1 MKKVLVHILLILQ
14 NVWPGSTTFSELNNS
29 DPKFSG
35 PINNVT
41 VPVGRDALLTC
52 IVHDLVSYK
61 VAWLRVDTQTI
72 LSIQNHVITK
82 NHRIGIS
89 HTEHRIWQLRI
100 RDVHESDRGW
110 YMCQINTDPMKS
122 QMGYLDVVVP
132 PDIVDYQTSQDVVRA
147 SGQNVTLT
155 CTATGVPLP
164 TITWRREEN
173 TPMPMLLPAMSED
186 DNDNELQPKEI
197 YSVESQNLTLWQLQR
212 GHMGAY
218 LCIASNGVPPTVSK
232 RIMLVVNFAPTIW
245 TRYDTI
251 YVGVGQ
257 KLTLECITE
266 SQPASINFW
275 LKNKELLQGGSYD
288 SLIVGHVHR
297 IVMRITLRPL
307 TKHDFGEYKC
317 IAKNALGETERSITL
332 HHKAKKHVQHSH
344 QTSSRDNQFI
354 VIEGYKDSY
363 NQESIPIHNSQFL
376 CPHNGIKNISTNRIY
391 QVYM

>member
-1 MKKVLVHILLILQ
+1 MKKGFVHVLLILQ
-14 NVWPGSTTFSELNNS
+14 YVWPGSASFSELNNS

-155 CTATGVPLP
+155 CSATGVPQP

-173 TPMPMLLPAMSED
+173 APLWLPTD
-186 DNDNELQPKEI
+186 DNEQEREI
-197 YSVESQNLTLWQLQR
+197 YSLEGQNLTLWQLQR
-212 GHMGAY
+212 AHMGAY

-251 YVGVGQ
+251 YVGLGQ
-257 KLTLECITE
+257 KLTLECISE

-275 LKNKELLQGGSYD
+275 IKDKELLQGGTYD
-288 SLIVGHVHR
+288 SMVVDHVHR
-297 IVMRITLRPL
+297 IVMRLTLRPV
-307 TKHDFGEYKC
+307 TKRDFGEYKC

-344 QTSSRDNQFI
+344 QTSTRDNQFI
-354 VIEGYKDSY
+354 VIEEYIANKASSNVLLDIGWRTYIISY
-363 NQESIPIHNSQFL
+363 ACIIILSYVNKVFCS
-376 CPHNGIKNISTNRIY
+376 
-391 QVYM
+391 

>member
-1 MKKVLVHILLILQ
+1 MKKGFVYVLLILQ
-14 NVWPGSTTFSELNNS
+14 FVFLGTATFSELNNS

-132 PDIVDYQTSQDVVRA
+132 PDIVDYQTSQDVVRS

-155 CTATGVPLP
+155 CSATGVPLP

-173 TPMPMLLPAMSED
+173 SPLLVMPEGAPEDSEV
-186 DNDNELQPKEI
+186 
-197 YSVESQNLTLWQLQR
+197 YSLEGQNLTLWQLQR
-212 GHMGAY
+212 VHMGAY

-232 RIMLVVNFAPTIW
+232 RVMLVVNFAPTIW

-251 YVGVGQ
+251 YVGLGQ
-257 KLTLECITE
+257 KLTLECVSE
-266 SQPASINFW
+266 SQPASVNFW
-275 LKNKELLQGGSYD
+275 IKDKDLLQGGTYESMAVD
-288 SLIVGHVHR
+288 HVHR
-297 IVMRITLRPL
+297 IVMRLTIRPVS
-307 TKHDFGEYKC
+307 KRDFGEYKC
-317 IAKNALGETERSITL
+317 IAKNAIGETERSITL

-344 QTSSRDNQFI
+344 QTSTRDNQYI
-354 VIEGYKDSY
+354 VIEEYTT
-363 NQESIPIHNSQFL
+363 NIAHNSKTQETH
-376 CPHNGIKNISTNRIY
+376 PQT
-391 QVYM
+391 

>member
-1 MKKVLVHILLILQ
+1 MRKAFFLHIPLILVQ
-14 NVWPGSTTFSELNNS
+14 CVWLGRASFAELNNS

-41 VPVGRDALLTC
+41 IPVGRDALLTC
-52 IVHDLVSYK
+52 LVHDLVSFK

-72 LSIQNHVITK
+72 LSIHNHVITK

-100 RDVHESDRGW
+100 RDVQESDRGW

-155 CTATGVPLP
+155 CSATGVPVP

-173 TPMPMLLPAMSED
+173 APLWLVQESAQER
-186 DNDNELQPKEI
+186 QI
-197 YSVESQNLTLWQLQR
+197 YSIEGQNLTLWQLTR
-212 GHMGAY
+212 AHMGAY

-232 RIMLVVNFAPTIW
+232 RVMLVVNFKPTIW

-251 YVGVGQ
+251 YVGLGQ
-257 KLTLECITE
+257 KLILECITE
-266 SQPASINFW
+266 AQPTSVNFW
-275 LKNKELLQGGSYD
+275 IKDKELIQGGSYESVSVD
-288 SLIVGHVHR
+288 HVYR
-297 IVMRITLRPL
+297 IIMRITLRPV

-317 IAKNALGETERSITL
+317 ISKNALGETERTITV

-344 QTSSRDNQFI
+344 QTSSSRDNQFI
-354 VIEGYKDSY
+354 VIEGNIYRILLDLR
-363 NQESIPIHNSQFL
+363 SIIIV
-376 CPHNGIKNISTNRIY
+376 C
-391 QVYM
+391 

>member
-1 MKKVLVHILLILQ
+1 MTVPPAELATVS
-14 NVWPGSTTFSELNNS
+14 GSTLATAQRRLQAVATTTTSKSNHRRLWRHLAVYRTHAQRQRCECRRQSQNQA

-35 PINNVT
+35 PISNVT

-82 NHRIGIS
+82 NHRIAIT

-155 CTATGVPLP
+155 CSATGVPLP

-173 TPMPMLLPAMSED
+173 APLWLPTEHGD
-186 DNDNELQPKEI
+186 EQVDEI
-197 YSVESQNLTLWQLQR
+197 YSLEAQNLTLWQLQR
-212 GHMGAY
+212 VHMGAY

-232 RIMLVVNFAPTIW
+232 RVMLVVNFAPTIW

-251 YVGVGQ
+251 YVGLGQ
-257 KLTLECITE
+257 KLTLECISE

-275 LKNKELLQGGSYD
+275 IKDKELLQGGTYD
-288 SLIVGHVHR
+288 SMVVDHVHR
-297 IVMRITLRPL
+297 IVMRLTLRAL
-307 TKHDFGEYKC
+307 TRRDFGEYKC
-317 IAKNALGETERSITL
+317 IARNALGETERSIIL
-332 HHKAKKHVQHSH
+332 HRKWGKEERRK
-344 QTSSRDNQFI
+344 TYI
-354 VIEGYKDSY
+354 
-363 NQESIPIHNSQFL
+363 
-376 CPHNGIKNISTNRIY
+376 
-391 QVYM
+391 

>member
-1 MKKVLVHILLILQ
+1 MA
-14 NVWPGSTTFSELNNS
+14 

-100 RDVHESDRGW
+100 RDVQESDRGW

-132 PDIVDYQTSQDVVRA
+132 PDIVDYQTSQDVVRT

-155 CTATGVPLP
+155 CSATGVPLP

-173 TPMPMLLPAMSED
+173 APLWLMAEGSRRQEV
-186 DNDNELQPKEI
+186 
-197 YSVESQNLTLWQLQR
+197 YSLEGQNLTLWQLQR
-212 GHMGAY
+212 VHMGAY

-251 YVGVGQ
+251 YVGLGQ
-257 KLTLECITE
+257 KLTLECISE
-266 SQPASINFW
+266 SQPASVNFW
-275 LKNKELLQGGSYD
+275 IKDKDLLQGGTYESMVVD
-288 SLIVGHVHR
+288 HAHR
-297 IVMRITLRPL
+297 IVMRLTLRPV
-307 TKHDFGEYKC
+307 TKRDFGEYKC
-317 IAKNALGETERSITL
+317 IAKNAIGETERSITL

-344 QTSSRDNQFI
+344 QTSTRDNQFI
-354 VIEGYKDSY
+354 VIEEYMTNIAHNIESQRVTRHRNIINYTCILFLGYFNK
-363 NQESIPIHNSQFL
+363 ILFL
-376 CPHNGIKNISTNRIY
+376 
-391 QVYM
+391 

>member
-1 MKKVLVHILLILQ
+1 MFKVHIVKLIIVLQ
-14 NVWPGSTTFSELNNS
+14 IFKLARASFAELNNS

-52 IVHDLVSYK
+52 IVHDLMSYK

-132 PDIVDYQTSQDVVRA
+132 PDIVDYQTSQDVVCA

-155 CTATGVPLP
+155 CSATGVPQP
-164 TITWRREEN
+164 NIIWRREEN
-173 TPMPMLLPAMSED
+173 TPLLLTNEQGEPSE
-186 DNDNELQPKEI
+186 L
-197 YSVESQNLTLWQLQR
+197 YSLEAQNLTLWQLQR
-212 GHMGAY
+212 EHMGAY

-232 RIMLVVNFAPTIW
+232 RVMLIVNFAPTIW

-251 YVGVGQ
+251 YVGLGQ
-257 KLTLECITE
+257 KLALECISE
-266 SQPASINFW
+266 ALPASINYW
-275 LKNKELLQGGSYD
+275 LKDEQLLPTGSYE
-288 SLIVGHVHR
+288 SLLIDHVQR
-297 IVMRITLRPL
+297 MVMRLTLRPV
-307 TKHDFGEYKC
+307 TKRDFGEYKC
-317 IAKNALGETERSITL
+317 IAKNALGQTERSIIL
-332 HHKAKKHVQHSH
+332 HHEKIIIIIRLNAKTLFDFH
-344 QTSSRDNQFI
+344 I
-354 VIEGYKDSY
+354 Y
-363 NQESIPIHNSQFL
+363 FL
-376 CPHNGIKNISTNRIY
+376 AKRNK
-391 QVYM
+391 